1 MKIQMIFLMLVSVVA
16 FAELTAD
23 NTVKSDVI
31 TENNITNYLDQS
43 DVVLSNNKDL
53 RNSQKAIYETLPE
66 KRSYWDTT
74 LNKIKTEEKELMPD
88 EMARMGVKK

>member
-1 MKIQMIFLMLVSVVA
+1 MKIQMIFLMLVSIVA

-31 TENNITNYLDQS
+31 TENNITNNLDQS

-74 LNKIKTEEKELMPD
+74 LNKIKTEEKELIPD

>member
-1 MKIQMIFLMLVSVVA
+1 MKIQMIFLMLVSIVA

-31 TENNITNYLDQS
+31 TENNITNNLDQS

-53 RNSQKAIYETLPE
+53 RNSQEAIYETLPE

-74 LNKIKTEEKELMPD
+74 LNKIKTEEKELIPD

>member
-1 MKIQMIFLMLVSVVA
+1 MKIQMIFLMLVSIVA

-31 TENNITNYLDQS
+31 TENNITNNLDQS

-74 LNKIKTEEKELMPD
+74 LNKIKTEEKELIPD
-88 EMARMGVKK
+88 EMARKKVKK

>member
-1 MKIQMIFLMLVSVVA
+1 MNF
-16 FAELTAD
+16 
-23 NTVKSDVI
+23 
-31 TENNITNYLDQS
+31 ENNITNNLDQS

-74 LNKIKTEEKELMPD
+74 LNKIKTEEKELIPD

>member
-1 MKIQMIFLMLVSVVA
+1 MKIQMIFLMLVSIVA

-31 TENNITNYLDQS
+31 TENNITNNLDQS